1 MGQLLPYC
9 FQYYFHMNIYCPPS
23 FPLSKIYH
31 GIAIFQFCFIFDID
45 LFLDADNM
53 ADNQPVDDSDDDE
66 DDEVAQVKKKVSIR
80 WQMTCI
86 LGNII

>member
-9 FQYYFHMNIYCPPS
+9 FQYYFHMNICPPS

-31 GIAIFQFCFIFDID
+31 GIVILDID

-53 ADNQPVDDSDDDE
+53 ADNRPVDDSDDDE

-80 WQMTCI
+80 
-86 LGNII
+86 

>member
-23 FPLSKIYH
+23 FPLSKI
-31 GIAIFQFCFIFDID
+31 AFVQFCFILDIGI
-45 LFLDADNM
+45 FLDADNM
-53 ADNQPVDDSDDDE
+53 ADNRPVDDSDDDE

-80 WQMTCI
+80 
-86 LGNII
+86 

>member
-1 MGQLLPYC
+1 MHGNQWVNCCHIVFSTL
-9 FQYYFHMNIYCPPS
+9 YYFHMNIYCPPS

-31 GIAIFQFCFIFDID
+31 VIVILDID

-53 ADNQPVDDSDDDE
+53 ADNRPVDDSDDDE

-80 WQMTCI
+80 
-86 LGNII
+86 

>member
-9 FQYYFHMNIYCPPS
+9 FQYYFHMNICPPS
-23 FPLSKIYH
+23 FPLSKM
-31 GIAIFQFCFIFDID
+31 IAIFQFCFILDID

-53 ADNQPVDDSDDDE
+53 ADNRPVDDSDDDE

-80 WQMTCI
+80 
-86 LGNII
+86 

>member
-9 FQYYFHMNIYCPPS
+9 FQYNFHMNIYCPPS

-31 GIAIFQFCFIFDID
+31 GIAIFQFCFILDID

-53 ADNQPVDDSDDDE
+53 ADNRPVDDSDEDE

-80 WQMTCI
+80 
-86 LGNII
+86 

>member
-9 FQYYFHMNIYCPPS
+9 FQYYFHMNIFCPPS

-31 GIAIFQFCFIFDID
+31 GIVILDID

>member
-1 MGQLLPYC
+1 MGQLLLC
-9 FQYYFHMNIYCPPS
+9 RFQYFFHMNIFCPPS

-31 GIAIFQFCFIFDID
+31 GIAIFQFCFILDID

-53 ADNQPVDDSDDDE
+53 ADNRPVDDSDEDE

>member
-9 FQYYFHMNIYCPPS
+9 FQYYFHMNIFCPPS
-23 FPLSKIYH
+23 FPLSKI
-31 GIAIFQFCFIFDID
+31 AIFQFCFILDIGI
-45 LFLDADNM
+45 FLDADNM
-53 ADNQPVDDSDDDE
+53 ADNRPVDDSDDDE
-66 DDEVAQVKKKVSIR
+66 DDEVAQVKKKVSIW

>member
-9 FQYYFHMNIYCPPS
+9 FQYYFHMNIFCPPS
-23 FPLSKIYH
+23 CPLSKIYH
-31 GIAIFQFCFIFDID
+31 VIVILDID

-53 ADNQPVDDSDDDE
+53 ADNRPVDDSDEDE

-80 WQMTCI
+80 
-86 LGNII
+86 